1 MLLEDIDITRAHN
14 NGCNY
19 VKFEAGQDL
28 LSAKNSNTYAQ
39 LWADISKHMTK
50 CSIFSMIQ

>member
-28 LSAKNSNTYAQ
+28 LSAKNSNMYCTAVGRH
-39 LWADISKHMTK
+39 K
-50 CSIFSMIQ
+50 